1 MREENQ
7 DEMKQKVQILRTHIF
22 AMQTSSKF

>member
-7 DEMKQKVQILRTHIF
+7 DETKQKIQILRTHIF